1 MRSGVSMDST
11 VKKQVVTLL
20 IVGVAF
26 SAMAPLAGGLVESAR
41 IRQMAT
47 YGPVI
52 GNVICMYAGLLITR
66 AKRQPWPWALLGAFS
81 CIGIAI
87 LWFVLPDKS
96 AEARP
101 AA

>member
-1 MRSGVSMDST
+1 MDSS
-11 VKKQVVTLL
+11 VKKQVITLL
-20 IVGVAF
+20 IIGVAF
-26 SAMAPLAGGLVESAR
+26 SAMAPLAGGLVESAA
-41 IRQMAT
+41 IRKMAS

-52 GNVICMYAGLLITR
+52 GNVACMYAGILIAR
-66 AKRQPWPWALLGAFS
+66 AKKQPWQWGLLGFLS

-96 AEARP
+96 K